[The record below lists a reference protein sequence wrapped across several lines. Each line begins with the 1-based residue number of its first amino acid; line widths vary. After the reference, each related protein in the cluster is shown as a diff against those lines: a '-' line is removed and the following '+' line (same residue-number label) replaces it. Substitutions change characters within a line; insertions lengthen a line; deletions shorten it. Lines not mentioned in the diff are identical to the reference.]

1 MKRAASKSKASRS
14 ESSRART
21 EEILRVATRHFFE
34 HGYAGASIDAI
45 IAEAGG
51 SKRRIYQE
59 FGGKEGLFTA
69 IVRNNV
75 SAAVGVLATDDVQPK
90 ELRDTLQTLGQ
101 GLTSMLTTP
110 TGLSLYRII
119 IAEGVRFPALARMF
133 YESGP
138 GMVVEQ
144 LTEVLERRRRAR
156 EIDVPDCRA
165 AADHFVGMIRGNMLL
180 EVLLGLRTR
189 PKPAELHAFVSRA
202 VDTFMHGIGVR
213 AKR

>member
-1 MKRAASKSKASRS
+1 MKRAATKTKAPRS
-14 ESSRART
+14 ESSRARS
-21 EEILRVATRHFFE
+21 EEILRVATKHFVE
-34 HGYAGASIDAI
+34 HGYAGASIDAN

-59 FGGKEGLFTA
+59 FGGKEGLFAA

-75 SAAVGVLATDDVQPK
+75 SAAVGVLATDDAEPK
-90 ELRDTLQTLGQ
+90 DLRETLQTLGH

-110 TGLSLYRII
+110 TGLGLYRII
-119 IAEGVRFPALARMF
+119 IAEGVRFPALAKMF

-144 LTEVLERRRRAR
+144 LTELLERRRRAK
-156 EIDVPDCRA
+156 EIDVTDCRA
-165 AADHFVGMIRGNMLL
+165 AADHFVSMIRGNLLL
-180 EVLLGLRTR
+180 EVLLGLRAR

-202 VDTFMHGIGVR
+202 VETFIHGVSVR